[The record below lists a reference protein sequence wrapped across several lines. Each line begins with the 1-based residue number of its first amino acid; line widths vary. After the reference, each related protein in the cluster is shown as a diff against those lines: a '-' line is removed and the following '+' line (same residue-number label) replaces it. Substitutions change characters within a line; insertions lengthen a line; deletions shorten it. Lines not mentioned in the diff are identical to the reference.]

1 MSKINIGF
9 EITDNFDTQGFR
21 NFIKLIMSNDT
32 YDVFL
37 ISTDNDSAYITKTG
51 ENLGLPT
58 SNVITCNFVSDK
70 IDAINDKKIDIFL
83 DNLQSTTIL
92 IDTDTNAQ
100 GILVNPNLNR
110 YYLEPDY
117 VLVFDRLISEI
128 NGKNN

>member
-21 NFIKLIMSNDT
+21 NFIKLLMSNDA

-58 SNVITCNFVSDK
+58 SNVIICNFVTDK
-70 IDAINDKKIDIFL
+70 INAITTNKISIFL
-83 DNLQSTTIL
+83 DNLQSTIIL
-92 IDTDTNAQ
+92 IDTETDAE

-110 YYLEPDY
+110 YYLTPDY
-117 VLVFDRLISEI
+117 VLVFERLIKQI
-128 NGKNN
+128 NEQNN